1 MARYGSPHAAG
12 FGSPENHLLRAK
24 LRISADNTRGIY
36 TATPRT
42 GLGDVFWG
50 LYRSARWLRNFY
62 AAEGLEFAQN
72 VDVPW
77 GADSIS
83 VLALRLGHLADPSYQ
98 IERVARTFEEA
109 GAARATLPLTFTPSV
124 AEPIPPGTISANQD
138 TWAFTG
144 LDRDTHTRRVERYLT
159 RGELDVVVTIAG
171 LNVTI
176 SIQRDGYELCTA
188 TVANAFVGAVNF
200 TASNSSGVTGS
211 FNKTGALTAGTAIL
225 TVRWPHYMSILR
237 DTVDPPTTER
247 KQLLYEGAN
256 SVRWTEEDDLAA
268 GTYYYRLKPV
278 SDTGDTGTATAS
290 KSVTLDPAP
299 APPTNLAYSSG
310 TAAALVLGF
319 SASGTA
325 GATYRLYGTSAIGGE
340 FSLNDVLATAIA
352 GAVTIGPVVVT
363 GSPGFAYF
371 VLRAV
376 SASGK
381 EEKNLLLLA
390 VEFDAAGARVAGR
403 PNVPGVL
410 RASIAVTAGR
420 TLAMRGIY
428 DPTLA
433 LGTATQLQLFT
444 RTLAGAYNF
453 AAPDA
458 TASLS
463 SSANGLQGATLSATL
478 GANGWYYCK
487 VLAAT
492 AAGVQT
498 ANADAPEFLIY
509 VSDTDMPAGVLGDLE
524 LTRS

>member
-124 AEPIPPGTISANQD
+124 AEPIPPGTISA
-138 TWAFTG
+138 
-144 LDRDTHTRRVERYLT
+144 
-159 RGELDVVVTIAG
+159 G

-247 KQLLYEGAN
+247 KQLLYEGSN

-319 SASGTA
+319 TASGTA

-352 GAVTIGPVVVT
+352 GAVTIGPVVIT
-363 GSPGFAYF
+363 GSPGVAYF

-410 RASIAVTAGR
+410 RASMAVTAGR

-428 DPTLA
+428 DPSLA

-463 SSANGLQGATLSATL
+463 SSANGLHGATLSATL